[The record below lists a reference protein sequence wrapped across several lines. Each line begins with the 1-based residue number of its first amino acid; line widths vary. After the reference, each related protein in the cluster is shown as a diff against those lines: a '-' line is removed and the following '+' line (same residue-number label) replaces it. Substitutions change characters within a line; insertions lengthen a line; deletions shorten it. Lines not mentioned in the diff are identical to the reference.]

1 MVAAS
6 NVDLGGFWD
15 SEACAEELDSY
26 SLSTDVA
33 LLAAKREQ
41 WLQEVPVLL
50 EKGMRDRILKAFRAL
65 SYCADTKYY
74 HEHWF
79 QLAEL
84 LDRATAALARNG
96 SSLVSGGPSSRNA
109 ARLAAAVFGLSSKLR
124 SGEQCEHLLA
134 VADVLTSAAE
144 AGPWD
149 MSVASISAVE
159 TEILAALDW
168 NLPSGTS
175 FSSLTMLYSRLAIFS
190 RRGLP
195 ALERAWTVS
204 VKLVQDMAL
213 LAAHDFEVTLGALLY
228 GMLSDRLISLED
240 VLVEHDETVAV
251 LAATMDLLG
260 SKQPNPRFYACIERA
275 TLSSRKELHAALCR
289 VLDEVRK
296 VELAKTQG
304 S

>member
-1 MVAAS
+1 VES
-6 NVDLGGFWD
+6 ICSEIRLNVGHSGITFVSFGALGK
-15 SEACAEELDSY
+15 
-26 SLSTDVA
+26 A
-33 LLAAKREQ
+33 LE
-41 WLQEVPVLL
+41 
-50 EKGMRDRILKAFRAL
+50 
-65 SYCADTKYY
+65 
-74 HEHWF
+74 
-79 QLAEL
+79 
-84 LDRATAALARNG
+84 N
-96 SSLVSGGPSSRNA
+96 LVE
-109 ARLAAAVFGLSSKLR
+109 RLICTPGR
-124 SGEQCEHLLA
+124 THNR
-134 VADVLTSAAE
+134 T
-144 AGPWD
+144 
-149 MSVASISAVE
+149 
-159 TEILAALDW
+159 LDW

-213 LAAHDFEVTLGALLY
+213 LGAHDFEVTLGALLY